1 MINTLFKTIKE
12 PFVAPTTSFQ
22 TSFSFEKRKEESDR
36 IRKKFPDKIP
46 VIVERAYGSSVH
58 EIDKKKYLVPIDMTM
73 GQFIYIVRRRIN
85 LPAEQALFLFLGNS
99 IPPTSALM
107 GSTYETKKDADGFL
121 YITYSGE
128 NTFGSYPMITSAVC
142 K

>member
-1 MINTLFKTIKE
+1 MNTLLKTVKE
-12 PFVAPTTSFQ
+12 PFIAPTASFKTSFP
-22 TSFSFEKRKEESDR
+22 FEKRKDESDR
-36 IRKKFPDKIP
+36 IREKYPDKIP

-58 EIDKKKYLVPIDMTM
+58 EIDKKKYLVPIDLTM

-99 IPPTSALM
+99 IAPTSALM
-107 GSTYETKKDADGFL
+107 GTTYEKKKDADGFL
-121 YITYSGE
+121 YITYAGE
-128 NTFGSYPMITSAVC
+128 NTFGSYPIITSAVR